1 MSDIETDVLILG
13 GGPAGLWAAVSAAAA
28 GARVVLVDK
37 NRCGSSG
44 STVYG
49 STALWDLAPGRD
61 RADAVDTTLAR
72 GGGLGDAAWLH
83 RVADETH
90 RRLQNWSG
98 TRHRAPV
105 PAGEEPAAVLLDG
118 ASYLRRLRRGALEAG
133 VRILDHHPALHLLVD
148 PAGAVVGAAGAQR
161 HNKFRPWTVRAGA
174 VVVATG
180 GCAFLSGG
188 AGTEVNTGE
197 GLLMAVE
204 AGAELSGMEFSSAYG
219 LAPVLAR
226 VHPNPAVAPGLSV
239 HFAALYDE
247 AGGELPGR
255 YPSALAALAD
265 GRRVFAAL
273 HEVPDTVRHWLSRHG
288 AVDPAGRVPVR
299 AVLEGTV
306 LGAGG
311 LALAGTDCATT
322 LPGLYCAGSAAGREV
337 VAGAAGVIGG
347 LAGAWAVASGTWAG
361 EGAAAFAVAA
371 ERSAHARPVLG
382 AGLGPHAHIDPRS
395 VIGLVQEHTL
405 PLRRS
410 YRRSAGSLGDS
421 IAELDAMWP
430 GAQFELGGIG
440 AERVRARQAAALL
453 AVARWAG
460 YSALVRAETRGIHRR
475 IDHPDAVAGW
485 RVRQRCGGLDE
496 IWVRRDTGPAAHG
509 EQLTAGRPATV

>member
-1 MSDIETDVLILG
+1 MSNIETDVLILG
-13 GGPAGLWAAVSAAAA
+13 GGPAGLWAAVSAAAT

-37 NRCGSSG
+37 SRCGSSG
-44 STVYG
+44 PTVYG
-49 STALWDLAPGRD
+49 STMIWDVAPGHS
-61 RADAVDTTLAR
+61 RADVVDTALAR
-72 GGGLGDAAWLH
+72 GGGLADAGWLH
-83 RVADETH
+83 RVVDETH
-90 RRLQNWSG
+90 RRLQVWSG
-98 TRHRAPV
+98 TRHRVPDTAGGDPPV
-105 PAGEEPAAVLLDG
+105 VHLDG

-133 VRILDHHPALHLLVD
+133 VRILDHHPALQLLVD
-148 PAGAVVGAAGAQR
+148 PAGTVVGAAGIQR
-161 HNKFRPWTVRAGA
+161 HNRFRPWTVRAGA

-197 GLLMAVE
+197 GLLMAAE

-239 HFAALYDE
+239 RFAALYDE
-247 AGGELPGR
+247 AGAELPGR
-255 YPSALAALAD
+255 YPAALAALAD
-265 GRRVFAAL
+265 GGRVFAAL

-288 AVDPAGRVPVR
+288 AVDAAGRVPVR

-311 LALAGTDCATT
+311 VALTGPDCATT
-322 LPGLYCAGSAAGREV
+322 VRGLYVAGAVAGREV
-337 VAGAAGVIGG
+337 VTGAAGATGG
-347 LAGAWAVASGTWAG
+347 LSGAWALASGTWAG
-361 EGAAAFAVAA
+361 EGAAAFAVAT
-371 ERSAHARPVLG
+371 ERATSARPVAG

-410 YRRSAGSLGDS
+410 YRRSAGSLADS
-421 IAELDAMWP
+421 IAELDIMWP

-440 AERVRARQAAALL
+440 AAQIRARQAAALL

-460 YSALVRAETRGIHRR
+460 YSALVRTESRGIHRR
-475 IDHPDAVAGW
+475 IDHPLAVPEW
-485 RVRQRCGGLDE
+485 QVRQRCGGLDE
-496 IWVRRDTGPAAHG
+496 VWVRRAVADDPLDG
-509 EQLTAGRPATV
+509 QLTAGRPAAV